1 MGGKD
6 THDKSTVE
14 FIMWTLTLGPV
25 SFLASCCYST
35 LGPIS
40 HVIHSYLSLRK
51 EKAQCDDSRWLS
63 CITLHCTTLHFK
75 GVIYRHPTLIKRR
88 PICPGDPLQL
98 FSRGDACF
106 VRSTTVGNLQPE
118 SHGKLPPGDR
128 RTNMPTLVDQN
139 IPIPEVRPA
148 RLEPGN
154 GLPMYLDLAVCRL
167 YKVADL
173 STCTC
178 KA

>member
-40 HVIHSYLSLRK
+40 HVFHSYLSLRK
-51 EKAQCDDSRWLS
+51 EKAQFDDSRWLS

-88 PICPGDPLQL
+88 PICPGNPLQL
-98 FSRGDACF
+98 FSRGDACVSSDQQQWETF
-106 VRSTTVGNLQPE
+106 NQSRTASYPRRST
-118 SHGKLPPGDR
+118 
-128 RTNMPTLVDQN
+128 
-139 IPIPEVRPA
+139 
-148 RLEPGN
+148 
-154 GLPMYLDLAVCRL
+154 
-167 YKVADL
+167 YKYAHLSRSEHPDSGG
-173 STCTC
+173 STCTFGSRQWSPYVS
-178 KA
+178 